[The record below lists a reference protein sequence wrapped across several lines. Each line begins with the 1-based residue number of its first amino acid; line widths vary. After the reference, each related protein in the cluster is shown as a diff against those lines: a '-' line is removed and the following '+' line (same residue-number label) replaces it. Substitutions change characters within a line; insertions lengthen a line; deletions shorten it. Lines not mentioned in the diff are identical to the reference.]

1 MTIKYNVD
9 LIQQINL
16 FEKIAQADV
25 KECFN
30 FKEKLTFM
38 VEAGQLG
45 RALGKNKS
53 KLIKL
58 EATFKKPLRIIEY
71 SDDLKQFITNLIAP
85 LKILNMD
92 VEDGVVIIT
101 GPDTK
106 TKGLMIGSKAKNLRE
121 TEEVVKKYFPDLKE
135 IKVI

>member
-71 SDDLKQFITNLIAP
+71 SYDLKQFITNLIAP

>member
-1 MTIKYNVD
+1 MTIKYDVD
-9 LIQQINL
+9 LIQQISL
-16 FEKIAQADV
+16 FERVAQADV
-25 KECFN
+25 KECFY

-38 VEAGQLG
+38 VESGQLG

-58 EATFKKPLRIIEY
+58 EDMFKKPIRIIEY
-71 SDDLKQFITNLIAP
+71 NNDMKQFIVNLIAP
-85 LKILNMD
+85 LK
-92 VEDGVVIIT
+92 VVSMTIEGNVVTIT

-135 IKVI
+135 IKVV